1 MFVMFIND
9 LPEVIE
15 GFCKLYA
22 DDSKIIR
29 VIEDD
34 SSADILQRDIDSVTN
49 WTKEW
54 LMKLN
59 SSKCKVMH
67 FGNKNARSD
76 YFIDDLSTGQR
87 INLEVSECERDLG
100 IFVSSDL
107 KWNIHVSNIA
117 SKANKVLGML
127 VKNFTCRDV
136 DLWKQL
142 YISLVRPHLEFASS
156 VWNPYRQGDISILE
170 KVQRR
175 ASKIPTRLKNLPYE
189 ERLKIWGITSLE
201 ERRTRGDLIQTYKT
215 VNGIESI
222 DWYSGLQFVSDS
234 RTRAATSH
242 SKRLKREVFPSR
254 ACNDFC
260 HFVNVRHEFFLN
272 RVTGYWNEL
281 TKSHVN
287 AKNIN
292 SFKAGL
298 DSLPTLAAKAYQAQ

>member
-29 VIEDD
+29 IIEDD

-87 INLEVSECERDLG
+87 INLEDSECERDLG

-175 ASKIPTRLKNLPYE
+175 ASKIPTRL
-189 ERLKIWGITSLE
+189 G
-201 ERRTRGDLIQTYKT
+201 Q
-215 VNGIESI
+215 V
-222 DWYSGLQFVSDS
+222 
-234 RTRAATSH
+234 
-242 SKRLKREVFPSR
+242 
-254 ACNDFC
+254 
-260 HFVNVRHEFFLN
+260 
-272 RVTGYWNEL
+272 
-281 TKSHVN
+281 
-287 AKNIN
+287 
-292 SFKAGL
+292 
-298 DSLPTLAAKAYQAQ
+298 